1 MGSITSEIIKQVYPL
16 AKDLHKKKMQAVEKL
31 HTDAGMNR
39 NSANFY
45 VQAVLAMMEG
55 RRYEKRTSEVATRYF
70 LEMIYAEFGRD
81 ALVTALS
88 SLKKHV
94 DYCEEDEKTTLYGL
108 RKIHQEFLKKL

>member
-1 MGSITSEIIKQVYPL
+1 MGNITDNIIKQVYPL
-16 AKDLHKKKMQAVEKL
+16 AKGVHKKKLEAIDKL
-31 HTDAGMNR
+31 HTDAEMNR
-39 NSANFY
+39 NSAKYY

-55 RRYEKRTSEVATRYF
+55 RRYEKKTNSAATRYF

-88 SLKKHV
+88 SLQQHI
-94 DYCEEDEKTTLYGL
+94 DYCEEDEKATLYGL